1 MRLHI
6 DCSEVGFSEANI
18 KASCSVG
25 QSTEPAAG
33 YIGEKGIGFKSFW
46 KLANLIRISSG
57 PYQFMFDRTKE
68 LGIITPI
75 LSDFPP
81 PEYLEGHT
89 QFLLELQSL
98 GKQQQL
104 LKELKELPATLIM
117 FLRRLRILRIDFE
130 KRASREIT
138 CEPGQDE
145 NILRLTTKTK
155 DEAGLQKT
163 TTVSYLMTKYEMPA
177 LTNELK
183 RIGVVNTDR
192 SCVSHDCT
200 GCSISEYT
208 KCSCISPAP

>member
-1 MRLHI
+1 M
-6 DCSEVGFSEANI
+6 
-18 KASCSVG
+18 
-25 QSTEPAAG
+25 
-33 YIGEKGIGFKSFW
+33 
-46 KLANLIRISSG
+46 
-57 PYQFMFDRTKE
+57 
-68 LGIITPI
+68 
-75 LSDFPP
+75 
-81 PEYLEGHT
+81 
-89 QFLLELQSL
+89 
-98 GKQQQL
+98 

-183 RIGVVNTDR
+183 RIGVVNTEI
-192 SCVSHDCT
+192 VLAFPMT
-200 GCSISEYT
+200 AQG
-208 KCSCISPAP
+208 APFQSTQNVQAFLPLRDY